1 LRLERPRY
9 RFTTEEMRMMEKPH
23 KKLDAWKESVTLVT
37 LVYELTRQ
45 FPQNE
50 VFGLISQLR
59 RAVISIPGNV
69 AEGAARQ
76 TRREFVQFL
85 YIARGSLS
93 EVDTY
98 IEIARKLGYIEKE
111 SIFMVDQKLMD
122 VDKIIT
128 GLIQAVKR
136 KS

>member
-1 LRLERPRY
+1 
-9 RFTTEEMRMMEKPH
+9 MMEKPH

>member
-1 LRLERPRY
+1 
-9 RFTTEEMRMMEKPH
+9 MN
-23 KKLDAWKESVTLVT
+23 LVI

-76 TRREFVQFL
+76 TRREFIQFL

-98 IEIARKLGYIEKE
+98 IEIA
-111 SIFMVDQKLMD
+111 
-122 VDKIIT
+122 
-128 GLIQAVKR
+128 
-136 KS
+136 